1 MASSCKTKF
10 ALFLHILPCDR
21 PMPKRTKVQIHVL
34 LILLKPFYSLYPQ
47 FLTKKL
53 GADPV
58 VFGQLQTAFA
68 IAQLAGG
75 PIYGRLGDLMGERV
89 ALVLA
94 FASAT
99 ASYAIMGLATSI
111 EMLFLSRAFS
121 VLLHV
126 MQGKIFKYVQ

>member
-1 MASSCKTKF
+1 M
-10 ALFLHILPCDR
+10 
-21 PMPKRTKVQIHVL
+21 
-34 LILLKPFYSLYPQ
+34 YPQ

-126 MQGKIFKYVQ
+126 MQGKIFKYSEKIW